1 MVVKELNNYMN
12 LQNNII
18 RNIAANN
25 PVNSQSD
32 VIKVN
37 PLRFINDTMNQN
49 RPDAKKFM
57 DMALAF
63 PDTYA
68 RTPEYM
74 IIPKKFNKVVSKHL
88 NVDIPLDWN
97 GVAFEDNSHTSQ
109 NLSNSSQLQQQVV
122 SLYRN
127 GKFLSDKIP
136 IELNQDKNLHY
147 SVGHGTIIRPNV
159 DKNGYFKGILFDL
172 YDYDWIKFHLDNWRT
187 AGINNSAFIL
197 QQIGLLKN
205 YYILIPIKF
214 KMY

>member
-1 MVVKELNNYMN
+1 MELFLRMTVLPLKICLIRLSFNN
-12 LQNNII
+12 
-18 RNIAANN
+18 
-25 PVNSQSD
+25 
-32 VIKVN
+32 K
-37 PLRFINDTMNQN
+37 
-49 RPDAKKFM
+49 
-57 DMALAF
+57 
-63 PDTYA
+63 
-68 RTPEYM
+68 
-74 IIPKKFNKVVSKHL
+74 
-88 NVDIPLDWN
+88 
-97 GVAFEDNSHTSQ
+97 
-109 NLSNSSQLQQQVV
+109 
-122 SLYRN
+122 LYHYTEN